1 MNASVAQAPQWK
13 NCSPLK
19 DAWNVIVDV
28 YCKIIANS
36 SFSVFVSSSMKLE
49 RTLFPLPF
57 TTRSSLACSTSL
69 GPAHVAGLNEAKRVV
84 DAQRRQNA
92 NVPRVVISIYVRRRT
107 FNGTAVPDTVM
118 LIGFELKMLSYED
131 R

>member
-1 MNASVAQAPQWK
+1 
-13 NCSPLK
+13 
-19 DAWNVIVDV
+19 
-28 YCKIIANS
+28 
-36 SFSVFVSSSMKLE
+36 MKLE

-57 TTRSSLACSTSL
+57 TTRSSLACSTSI

-107 FNGTAVPDTVM
+107 FNGAAVPDTVM
-118 LIGFELKMLSYED
+118 LIRFELKMLSYED